1 MSEIIHYPAERI
13 RRLIIEGMTA
23 DAQALGVEAAEIE
36 IQYRDDG
43 LSEDEVLELDGDVLY
58 FRGQAARRVTA
69 PVGVA
74 VTVKQAQGDLRVM
87 DLNAGVEL
95 ESVQGALRL
104 TELTGPVQLGRVAS
118 DIRAAN
124 LGDLR
129 ISDVCE
135 GDLRVDAGDSL
146 SGELIT
152 GDVRLRDMGSVRLGR
167 VRGDLWIEHVSGA
180 LQVAHADG
188 DVRLSDVAGPTAF
201 DEVLGDLRA
210 TALAGGLSAALVSGD
225 AILSGPFVA
234 EAGYELSADGDVS
247 LNLPADADVRLV
259 LRAGGRIRSDVTLTP
274 TADGSPTYTAVVGH
288 GATRIRLTS
297 GGDLRVTQAGAHR
310 GAGAHRDASFDEI
323 VDMRN
328 LGERIRQQV
337 QASLTA
343 AGIAS
348 PNGEAPTR
356 RERPR
361 PPAPERAKP
370 AAVKTVSTEEQMAIL
385 KMVET
390 GAISPQEA
398 DILLRAL
405 EV

>member
-1 MSEIIHYPAERI
+1 M
-13 RRLIIEGMTA
+13 
-23 DAQALGVEAAEIE
+23 
-36 IQYRDDG
+36 
-43 LSEDEVLELDGDVLY
+43 
-58 FRGQAARRVTA
+58 
-69 PVGVA
+69 
-74 VTVKQAQGDLRVM
+74 
-87 DLNAGVEL
+87 
-95 ESVQGALRL
+95 QGALRL
-104 TELTGPVQLGRVAS
+104 TELAGPVQLGRVAS
-118 DIRAAN
+118 DIRAASVGN
-124 LGDLR
+124 LR
-129 ISDVCE
+129 INDVCE
-135 GDLRVDAGDSL
+135 GDVRVDAGESL

-180 LQVAHADG
+180 LQVARADG

-210 TALAGGLSAALVSGD
+210 TALVGGLAADLVSGD

-234 EAGYELSADGDVS
+234 ETGYELSADGDVS

-274 TADGSPTYTAVVGH
+274 TADGSPTYTAVVGR

-310 GAGAHRDASFDEI
+310 DTGAPRDASLDEI
-323 VDMRN
+323 VDLRN
-328 LGERIRQQV
+328 LGEQIRQQV

-343 AGIAS
+343 AGIA
-348 PNGEAPTR
+348 PPDGEAPAR

-361 PPAPERAKP
+361 PPAPARVSP
-370 AAVKTVSTEEQMAIL
+370 APAKTVSTEEQMAIL

-405 EV
+405 EA